1 MELLHRY
8 SGLKQRMIA
17 ERFRGLNEGLVSRDR
32 RAIREK
38 IETEPKIGKWVQD
51 LTGLS
56 YLSQGLTLPPR

>member
-17 ERFRGLNEGLVSRDR
+17 ERFGGLDEGLVSRDR

-38 IETEPKIGKWVQD
+38 IEIESTIESGFTISPG
-51 LTGLS
+51 
-56 YLSQGLTLPPR
+56 